1 MAQEIH
7 SDAHPAHEGH
17 IENVCLTGTVV
28 MTAFCVGLAIT
39 GILFWWA
46 LFAHH

>member
-1 MAQEIH
+1 MAQE
-7 SDAHPAHEGH
+7 AHPAHHEGH

-46 LFAHH
+46 LFSHH